1 MNNKKS
7 FTLIELLVVIAIIAI
22 LAAMLLPA
30 LAKAREK
37 ARAISCVNNMK
48 QLGTQ
53 TLLYC
58 DDFDD
63 FLPHGDSGV
72 PAEGKVHPLWNEIM
86 MGVLYSSSYK
96 NFTGNYLDSK
106 TLKCPGADQMD
117 NWSSYC
123 YGINYNICG
132 RVVSHKLTEM
142 KNHSTKIIFF
152 DTVNNNEDGTP
163 NNMQY
168 WRFGPTFKT
177 LTDRGWGWPSSRHSG
192 SSNTLHLDGHVQSFK
207 IPHPANPI
215 VAFPFNS
222 DLADSKPYLLWNY

>member
-1 MNNKKS
+1 MNRKKT

-37 ARAISCVNNMK
+37 ARAIACVNNMK

-63 FLPHGDSGV
+63 FPPPGDSGA
-72 PAEGKVHPLWNEIM
+72 PPDNQHPLWAEIM
-86 MGVLYSSSYK
+86 MGKLYSSSVK
-96 NFTGNYLDSK
+96 NCSGNYLDSK
-106 TLKCPGADQMD
+106 TLKCPGADPMD
-117 NWSSYC
+117 NWAGYC
-123 YGINYNICG
+123 YGINYHICG
-132 RVVSHKLTEM
+132 RKTSHKLTEM
-142 KNHSTKIIFF
+142 KSHSSKIIFF
-152 DTVNNNEDGTP
+152 DTANNNSDGTP

-177 LTDRGWGWPSSRHSG
+177 LTDRGWGWPTSRHSG
-192 SSNTLHLDGHVQSFK
+192 SCNTLHLDGHVQSFK
-207 IPHPANPI
+207 IPHPVNPI
-215 VAFPFNS
+215 AAFPFNS
-222 DLADSKPYLLWNY
+222 DLADSKPYLLWDK